1 MRKILKEFEEF
12 ALKGNMI
19 DLAVGVVIGSAFS
32 SVVNSIVNDILMPI
46 VGVLIGGRDFSAL
59 MLKFGDAQIKYGL
72 LIQNLVNFFI
82 ISFWLF
88 IFIKALNS
96 LRKRLEGKKEEKS
109 EEPEQKPEEVV
120 LLGEIKSLLE
130 NIGSCARAEEKE
142 ETEEEKPKEEAGV

>member
-19 DLAVGVVIGSAFS
+19 DLAVGVVIGGAFS

-59 MLKFGDAQIKYGL
+59 MLTFGDSQIKYGL
-72 LIQNLVNFFI
+72 LIQNLVNFLI

-96 LRKRLEGKKEEKS
+96 LRKRIEGKKEEK
-109 EEPEQKPEEVV
+109 PKVPAPKPEEVV

-130 NIGSCARAEEKE
+130 NINSCARAEEKE
-142 ETEEEKPKEEAGV
+142 KTEEKLKEEVGV